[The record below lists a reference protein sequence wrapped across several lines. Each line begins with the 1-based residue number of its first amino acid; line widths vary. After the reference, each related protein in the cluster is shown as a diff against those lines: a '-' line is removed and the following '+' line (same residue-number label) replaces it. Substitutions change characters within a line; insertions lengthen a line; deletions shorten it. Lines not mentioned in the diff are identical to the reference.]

1 MNALAQYQRAL
12 ARALRERDPA
22 SLSGVIS
29 GDPARS
35 QIYVNNHVIGLVA
48 CLADIYPVVR
58 AVIGDHCFQAS
69 ARDFV
74 AATPMR
80 TGNVLDYGHNFP
92 SFIRDCEHLRALPYL
107 ADLAMLEWTR
117 HEVIHA
123 RDPSPERTLPL
134 SAIATLDDA
143 ALRQLQ
149 LALIPSARLF
159 VSDYP
164 CLRIWQMHQPNTGIE
179 SVSLDEGGVKCLMLR
194 SGLNVGFV
202 LLTDAELVFLQQLSA
217 RPLLAA
223 AEHALQCGLAFDLA
237 AALARFSPCLQGAD
251 AWRNP

>member
-58 AVIGDHCFQAS
+58 AVIGDDCFQAS

-107 ADLAMLEWTR
+107 ADLATLEWTR

-123 RDPSPERTLPL
+123 PDPLPEWTLSL
-134 SAIATLDDA
+134 AAIAALDDA
-143 ALRQLQ
+143 ALCQLQ

-164 CLRIWQMHQPNTGIE
+164 CLRIWQMHQPNAGIE
-179 SVSLDEGGVKCLMLR
+179 SVSLDEGGVQCLVQR
-194 SGLNVGFV
+194 SGLDVRFAV
-202 LLTDAELVFLQQLSA
+202 LADAELAFLKRLSA

-223 AEHALQCGLAFDLA
+223 ADQVLDNGLAFDLA
-237 AALARFSPCLQGAD
+237 AALARFSQCLHCAN
-251 AWRNP
+251 AWRSL